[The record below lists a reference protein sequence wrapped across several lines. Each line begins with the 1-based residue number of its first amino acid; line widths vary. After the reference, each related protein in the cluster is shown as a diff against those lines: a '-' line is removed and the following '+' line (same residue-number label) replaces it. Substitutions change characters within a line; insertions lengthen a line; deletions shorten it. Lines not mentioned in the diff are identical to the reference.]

1 MDIDHNNEKPIIFV
15 VVTFFLALTLVYI
28 AFFRTKWTYTTT
40 ISDDTIT
47 SIEANTT
54 GDIASTDPRTV
65 RVAQWLL
72 SGMFEQF
79 TTLSQINQDRPSL
92 PNTNNE
98 TTPTNNEPLLWS
110 RQERISTAT
119 PVLEPRYGSLKVA
132 PIIWLSTQATYID
145 NTSGTG
151 SIIYAY
157 LGTGDLG
164 TLPESV
170 RRLWWNVLAIETQND
185 ILKNALRWDRV
196 LFINIPNVTFVRV
209 PTEERVHVAMIV
221 YIGSDIRLIESP
233 IGRYHSSKAIMKSL
247 FEHLYQTVL

>member
-1 MDIDHNNEKPIIFV
+1 M
-15 VVTFFLALTLVYI
+15 
-28 AFFRTKWTYTTT
+28 
-40 ISDDTIT
+40 ISDDIAI
-47 SIEANTT
+47 SIENTT
-54 GDIASTDPRTV
+54 GNAIDTDPRTV
-65 RVAQWLL
+65 KIAQWLL
-72 SGMFEQF
+72 SGMLEQF
-79 TTLSQINQDRPSL
+79 TTLSQITQDSL
-92 PNTNNE
+92 PLPDTNNQ
-98 TTPTNNEPLLWS
+98 TPPTNNEPLLWS

-132 PIIWLSTQATYID
+132 PIVWLSTQTAYVD

-157 LGTGDLG
+157 LGTGGLG

-185 ILKNALRWDRV
+185 IIKNALRWDRV

-233 IGRYHSSKAIMKSL
+233 IDRYHSSKAIMKSL